1 MSLTKTFFS
10 IFKLYYIINKIILKM
25 EQNTESKNLIIK
37 KEFFIRQTD
46 GQITQYYEVLKK

>member
-1 MSLTKTFFS
+1 
-10 IFKLYYIINKIILKM
+10 M

-37 KEFFIRQTD
+37 KEFFIRKTD